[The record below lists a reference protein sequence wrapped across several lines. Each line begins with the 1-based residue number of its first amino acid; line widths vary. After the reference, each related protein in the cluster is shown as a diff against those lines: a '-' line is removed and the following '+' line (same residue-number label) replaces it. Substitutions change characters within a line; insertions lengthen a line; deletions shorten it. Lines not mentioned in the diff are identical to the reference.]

1 MRDPRYSGF
10 WKRFAAISID
20 SLLLLP
26 FSILSSQLMSRTSG
40 NKEFIYFLVLAPL
53 LIATVYQ
60 LSLIMKFGQTIG
72 KMIVGITVFSDD
84 EKTFPKA
91 IPILKRILFMS
102 LPTIISLF
110 LNKEAILNGSFFEA
124 KKQETLNP
132 DEIRFL
138 LIVIPYYLLDLGT
151 FFIDKR
157 KRCLHDIFAKTVV
170 VNR

>member
-26 FSILSSQLMSRTSG
+26 FSILSSQLMSRTNG
-40 NKEFIYFLVLAPL
+40 NKELTCFLVLSPFFVG
-53 LIATVYQ
+53 IVYQ
-60 LSLIMKFGQTIG
+60 LSLISKFGQTIG
-72 KMIVGITVFSDD
+72 KMVMRITVFAED
-84 EKTFPKA
+84 EKTFPKV

-102 LPTIISLF
+102 LPTLISLF
-110 LNKEAILNGSFFEA
+110 LSKEAILNGSFFEV
-124 KKQETLNP
+124 KKQETLSS
-132 DEIRFL
+132 DEMTFL
-138 LIVIPYYLLDLGT
+138 LIAFPYYLLDLGT